1 MKVISVPLT
10 QEAMYRVDLDQSLEG
25 DLKEL
30 TLCDSEFSVLWS
42 SGVLD
47 DLNEELDLLIGDFE
61 DESITGER
69 LEQALAITQQNKH
82 YLNTPVV
89 NALANQLELAVSK
102 STGVF
107 FFF

>member
-1 MKVISVPLT
+1 MKIISVPLT
-10 QEAMYRVDLDQSLEG
+10 QEAMHRLDLDQSLEG

-30 TLCDSEFSVLWS
+30 TLSDSEFSVLWS

-47 DLNEELDLLIGDFE
+47 DLNEELDLLIDDFE
-61 DESITGER
+61 DESITGEK
-69 LEQALAITQQNKH
+69 LEQALIITQHNKH
-82 YLNTPVV
+82 YINTPIV
-89 NALANQLELAVSK
+89 NALAKQLELAISK

>member
-30 TLCDSEFSVLWS
+30 TLSDSEFSVLWS

-82 YLNTPVV
+82 YLHTSVV
-89 NALANQLELAVSK
+89 NALASQLELAISK